1 MKKHIGLTAVA
12 VLTAFTIGLAPGLA
26 QAGINFSPTYM
37 GGIIISGTVEK
48 SNPGYVLK
56 TSRGALRL
64 TGVNASKW
72 DGQKVEVWGEL
83 TRDETTLV
91 ETINVDRLT
100 PQ

>member
-26 QAGINFSPTYM
+26 QAGIAFSPTYE
-37 GGIIISGTVEK
+37 GAPKIVGTVEEG
-48 SNPGYVLK
+48 NPGYVLK
-56 TSRGALRL
+56 SSKGTFRL

-72 DGQKVEVWGEL
+72 VGQNVEVWGEL

>member
-26 QAGINFSPTYM
+26 QAGLGFSPTYL
-37 GGIIISGTVEK
+37 GSPKIVGTVEEGY
-48 SNPGYVLK
+48 PGYVLK
-56 TSRGALRL
+56 SSKGTFRL

-72 DGQKVEVWGEL
+72 VGQKVEVWGEL
-83 TRDETTLV
+83 SRDETTLV
-91 ETINVDRLT
+91 ETINVHRLT

>member
-1 MKKHIGLTAVA
+1 MKKHIGLMALA
-12 VLTAFTIGLAPGLA
+12 VLTVFTIGFAPGLA
-26 QAGINFSPTYM
+26 HAGINFSPTYE

-56 TSRGALRL
+56 TSRGTLRL
-64 TGVNASKW
+64 TGVDASKW
-72 DGQKVEVWGEL
+72 VGQKVEAWGEL

-100 PQ
+100 PK